1 MGKCR
6 HRNGGPGCGFHE
18 TDSLI
23 CFRTLRIGQACPVCG
38 TGVIFFPPTCRIK
51 KASLEWLCLPDRAYD
66 PQAVAAI
73 EESVVEI
80 VNSVRAQLRE
90 PAAANGG
97 SVGMGAA
104 GVTPL
109 GAPDANNTQAA
120 AAP

>member
-1 MGKCR
+1 M
-6 HRNGGPGCGFHE
+6 
-18 TDSLI
+18 
-23 CFRTLRIGQACPVCG
+23 
-38 TGVIFFPPTCRIK
+38 
-51 KASLEWLCLPDRAYD
+51 PDRAYD

-109 GAPDANNTQAA
+109 GASPDANNTQAA